1 MRNEF
6 YSKSNIFFKLAAVLL
21 CLTMLSIYLVSG
33 LYAKYSNKS
42 ESGNIAAVAE
52 FSPLASFNNDT
63 WVFASDGSKDEYS
76 YEYEI
81 KLSNPSEVDVRCGFE
96 IAFPDDML
104 KGAKFTFNGD
114 TKIFN
119 DDTPETANV
128 VTLDFGE
135 FADLDAGQTTET
147 IKILKVTI
155 DKDCYDN
162 IMAAHGGHGDSLSA
176 HFEAVVSFTQID

>member
-1 MRNEF
+1 
-6 YSKSNIFFKLAAVLL
+6 
-21 CLTMLSIYLVSG
+21 
-33 LYAKYSNKS
+33 
-42 ESGNIAAVAE
+42 
-52 FSPLASFNNDT
+52 
-63 WVFASDGSKDEYS
+63 
-76 YEYEI
+76 
-81 KLSNPSEVDVRCGFE
+81 
-96 IAFPDDML
+96 ML

-128 VTLDFGE
+128 ATLDFGE

-162 IMAAHGGHGDSLSA
+162 IMAAHSGQGVSLSA